1 MGEDPR
7 EQSEAAFR
15 PTVVMRSQ
23 SANKSLINRRDCRC
37 PDLQTEIIRSKIG
50 AGIRV
55 SGTLTPVIRNH
66 RSTLTPTEFV
76 TRWENNWSEVS
87 TRTAGPAELA
97 GALQKGR
104 MHQPEIHALQV
115 DPTWGAAHNFR
126 TKAESQPRRTDRLSS
141 FRSPSLS
148 LAG

>member
-37 PDLQTEIIRSKIG
+37 PDLQTEITRAKIG

-97 GALQKGR
+97 GALQSVSSSVEESTSYIRR
-104 MHQPEIHALQV
+104 MNPEIHYPGGPNLGCSSEGGSV
-115 DPTWGAAHNFR
+115 LLHHTGSLD
-126 TKAESQPRRTDRLSS
+126 LS
-141 FRSPSLS
+141 
-148 LAG
+148 